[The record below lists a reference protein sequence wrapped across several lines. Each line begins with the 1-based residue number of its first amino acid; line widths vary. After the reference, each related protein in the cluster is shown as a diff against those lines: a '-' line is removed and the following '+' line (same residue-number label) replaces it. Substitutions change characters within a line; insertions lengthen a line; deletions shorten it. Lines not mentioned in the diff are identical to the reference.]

1 MARMGMDVDAV
12 ESAGR
17 ALKERASQLDTIV
30 AALDRTV
37 KSLNHVWEGKDAQ
50 TFVQTWWPEHRTAL
64 IAMRSH
70 VDGLGQS
77 ALNNASEQR
86 GVSDDKGSGGGGTAP
101 NTGPPASVPAVETAT
116 GSTGSPITSAAAA
129 QQAFDQRGPGGVSN
143 PAFAPGGKYDGE
155 CTSWVNFRREQLDLP
170 VVPIRW
176 EANGNFYPGEVT
188 STPTPGAVGSYAGHT
203 FIVESVNSGP
213 PQSISISEMNN
224 SYLGGHGQVNLD
236 TFTYDSSRGQWV
248 SPNLRDAKTITFG
261 A

>member
-50 TFVQTWWPEHRTAL
+50 TFVETWWPEHRTAL
-64 IAMRSH
+64 VAMRSH

-86 GVSDDKGSGGGGTAP
+86 GVSDEHGGGGGGGTAP
-101 NTGPPASVPAVETAT
+101 HVGASAAAPADSAT
-116 GSTGSPITSAAAA
+116 GSTTSPISSVPAA
-129 QQAFDQRGPGGVSN
+129 QQAFDQRGTTGVSN
-143 PAFAPGGKYDGE
+143 PAFGPGGDYDGE
-155 CTSWVNFRREQLDLP
+155 CTSWVNFRRQQLGAS
-170 VVPIRW
+170 VVPISW
-176 EANGNFYPGEVT
+176 QNGNFYPGEIT

-203 FIVESVNSGP
+203 FIVESVSSGP

-236 TFTYDSSRGQWV
+236 TFTYDSARGQWV